1 MDNESETLAKHISC
15 ECSCELEG
23 RKCHSRQ
30 KWNKDYVW
38 NVKII
43 SRIHIYVLVSVI
55 KIVRLV
61 NTLKTEY
68 MKSLIDD
75 LVVTCDETVDTPES
89 ESINV
94 CNKINY

>member
-1 MDNESETLAKHISC
+1 MSLKTKMEQRLC
-15 ECSCELEG
+15 VEC
-23 RKCHSRQ
+23 
-30 KWNKDYVW
+30 KDYFS
-38 NVKII
+38 NPY
-43 SRIHIYVLVSVI
+43 IYVLVSVI